1 MSLQTFVRFTII
13 MMPAIACSV
22 LLHSSSIYAQVLER
36 PSIDQCRASLRQ
48 KDDDQLRRET
58 LRHLEH
64 HGDKAKAAQA
74 GTSGLVF
81 RGGRGA
87 ASSHAMLV
95 AKFGADASRS

>member
-1 MSLQTFVRFTII
+1 MSLQTFVRFTIN

-64 HGDKAKAAQA
+64 HGDKAKAALPELLA
-74 GTSGLVF
+74 LFSEADEEL
-81 RGGRGA
+81 RLGA
-87 ASSHAMLV
+87 AMLV
-95 AKFGADASRS
+95 ANFG